1 MKTVCPLKSFY
12 CFEGKCPVKTCQNN
26 TPVTERG
33 CLSLD
38 RKERH
43 DKITDT
49 ELLYYKIKPN
59 KEEFASKSLDSKF
72 ASYIR
77 KRYISSAKGIMTL
90 YLYVQFCK
98 ATQKPSKHFNYTLGT
113 NDVIDEVLT
122 SAPLNIKLLGFETW
136 MLYYLYNPKFLDHFI
151 ETQERKTSDVSIV
164 TVLGTTPRR
173 YDTVVDE
180 LKKFQKVGNK

>member
-12 CFEGKCPVKTCQNN
+12 CFEGKCPLKTCQNN

-77 KRYISSAKGIMTL
+77 KRYIASAKGIMTL

-98 ATQKPSKHFNYTLGT
+98 ATQKPNKNFKYVPGSNPVFD
-113 NDVIDEVLT
+113 DVIN

-173 YDTVVDE
+173 YDTVVEE
-180 LKKFQKVGNK
+180 LKKCKNLEK